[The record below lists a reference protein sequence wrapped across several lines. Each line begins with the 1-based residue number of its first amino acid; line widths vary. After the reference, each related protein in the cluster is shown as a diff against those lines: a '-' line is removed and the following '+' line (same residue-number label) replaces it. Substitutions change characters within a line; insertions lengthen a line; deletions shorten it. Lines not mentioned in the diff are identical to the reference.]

1 MTFFFLRDCSCFPGL
16 LSSKH
21 HPVDGGKWSITDV
34 GPGCAVLGQPGY
46 SRALPGPALHFGAN
60 LAHFCG
66 PLCSVEMGAA
76 GVCTSPGKAD
86 KSLAAPYFPGV
97 QRPFPLLLSWDF
109 TDQLTS
115 SVCTLAWMQG
125 RAQGALQHSQPAD
138 SCHTSVQNQPQTPA
152 PAWMDRWIHLER
164 ALVILGS
171 GKPRAGVHTP
181 LAAPG
186 WQSPKDTEKFRLLP
200 SRNTSMFISRNGVW
214 EAGNRRVPGHLFLP
228 VLFLA
233 DSLQLPV

>member
-1 MTFFFLRDCSCFPGL
+1 MFAHLLARQRSPWLHLISQGCRDHFLS
-16 LSSKH
+16 
-21 HPVDGGKWSITDV
+21 
-34 GPGCAVLGQPGY
+34 Y
-46 SRALPGPALHFGAN
+46 
-60 LAHFCG
+60 
-66 PLCSVEMGAA
+66 
-76 GVCTSPGKAD
+76 SPGI
-86 KSLAAPYFPGV
+86 L
-97 QRPFPLLLSWDF
+97 W
-109 TDQLTS
+109 TS
-115 SVCTLAWMQG
+115 SRHPCARWHRC

-152 PAWMDRWIHLER
+152 PAWMDRRIHLER

-181 LAAPG
+181 LGARG

-200 SRNTSMFISRNGVW
+200 SRNTSMFISRDGVW

-233 DSLQLPV
+233 DSLQLLV